1 MVAHPVG
8 AGNPQTSSPTRRLPG
23 GVPVYVGTRVVGY
36 VAGTTFRK
44 TVKASVHLL
53 QRPRGWAADLSSL
66 RDALAAGATHIEIH
80 DTENGATYRA
90 SIRTMLDTGAEF
102 DRGFGRQIV
111 LPLADWQRPD
121 LGEGSQLTLF
131 GEALR

>member
-1 MVAHPVG
+1 MVADPAG
-8 AGNPQTSSPTRRLPG
+8 AGNPPMSSPTRRLSG
-23 GVPVYVGTRVVGY
+23 AVPIYSGTRVVGY

-44 TVKASVHLL
+44 AVKGSTHLL

-66 RDALAAGATHIEIH
+66 RDALAAGATHIEIL
-80 DTENGATYRA
+80 DTECGATYRA
-90 SIRTMLDTGAEF
+90 SIQTMLDTGLEF

-121 LGEGSQLTLF
+121 LGEGSQLSLF
-131 GEALR
+131 GEVGR